1 MSSFCCALA
10 PAVEREETLAIIC
23 TRTLIVITYPKRGR
37 EIHGSAACACNRPI
51 VDEISRHLP
60 LFFFFFFFFFVVF
73 SFFQHVVTRSKV
85 KRHSPWWLHCLR
97 LFLKRFH
104 GNGQEKKNEIERRE
118 KKKERKKNQVLL
130 LLFSNQ
136 YDYVRQVRPPRM
148 FLMLESRV
156 PRIKMGEKREE
167 EGKKNCR
174 TKFGGNFFF
183 FK

>member
-1 MSSFCCALA
+1 
-10 PAVEREETLAIIC
+10 
-23 TRTLIVITYPKRGR
+23 
-37 EIHGSAACACNRPI
+37 
-51 VDEISRHLP
+51 VDEISLHLP
-60 LFFFFFFFFFVVF
+60 LFFFFFFFFFFFVVF

-85 KRHSPWWLHCLR
+85 KIHYPWWLHCLR

-156 PRIKMGEKREE
+156 PRIKRGKNGRRR
-167 EGKKNCR
+167 GKKIAAPNSAA
-174 TKFGGNFFF
+174 TFFS
-183 FK
+183 KNKQITRKP